1 MEKFGLMT
9 PDSLSNHLSEFLSTA
24 SDAIVL
30 EDGAATFDLRQS
42 RYSISGEYNKCLLH
56 LWSPERNIVRRVLDF
71 ETKNDTLR
79 LQVQRLGQ
87 TKPSK
92 LEICRERDRRTPTA
106 RRTARLAYQR
116 TLRRILERRFS
127 AYKVQ
132 QLTTSANLER
142 SFGPIYTRGLIRQGQ
157 SAFAILGV
165 NAQETQA
172 SIDAALTFA
181 ILWLDFCRQ
190 SQMGKCLVEG
200 LKLFVPAGCGELTR
214 ERMAH
219 LNQAAAKWHLYA
231 LDENEDALTKIDISD
246 RGNLRTRLV
255 HFADSSSVRNRF
267 APEITRILELMCEAE
282 IAVLSAGEIAFRC
295 HGLEFAKA
303 RLACQPGSFRNTTE
317 IVFGLGAEERVLDS
331 NTIGDFK
338 RLINGIGEVRH
349 AEGPRDHTLWRLHS
363 ERWMESL
370 VVKNVSAID
379 ERLSPDHLYSQV
391 PAFSAS
397 DRAMI
402 DVLTS
407 TREGQL
413 AVVEL
418 KADED
423 IHLPLQGLDYWSR
436 VAWHHS
442 RGEFNKFGYFRRREL
457 SVRGPLLFLVAPVL
471 HIHPATDTLLR
482 YISPE
487 IDCTVVGIAEQWR
500 EQVKVIF
507 RKKRGSLN
515 ETASLALSA

>member
-1 MEKFGLMT
+1 MT

-106 RRTARLAYQR
+106 RRAARLSYQR
-116 TLRRILERRFS
+116 TLRRVLERKFS
-127 AYKVQ
+127 GYKVQ

-219 LNQAAAKWHLYA
+219 
-231 LDENEDALTKIDISD
+231 
-246 RGNLRTRLV
+246 
-255 HFADSSSVRNRF
+255 
-267 APEITRILELMCEAE
+267 
-282 IAVLSAGEIAFRC
+282 
-295 HGLEFAKA
+295 
-303 RLACQPGSFRNTTE
+303 
-317 IVFGLGAEERVLDS
+317 
-331 NTIGDFK
+331 
-338 RLINGIGEVRH
+338 
-349 AEGPRDHTLWRLHS
+349 
-363 ERWMESL
+363 
-370 VVKNVSAID
+370 
-379 ERLSPDHLYSQV
+379 
-391 PAFSAS
+391 
-397 DRAMI
+397 
-402 DVLTS
+402 
-407 TREGQL
+407 
-413 AVVEL
+413 
-418 KADED
+418 
-423 IHLPLQGLDYWSR
+423 
-436 VAWHHS
+436 
-442 RGEFNKFGYFRRREL
+442 
-457 SVRGPLLFLVAPVL
+457 
-471 HIHPATDTLLR
+471 
-482 YISPE
+482 
-487 IDCTVVGIAEQWR
+487 
-500 EQVKVIF
+500 
-507 RKKRGSLN
+507 
-515 ETASLALSA
+515 